1 MSLRFPSI
9 IRLHFPCS
17 LLLDLLSIVVTLWR
31 QENYETLLDLVYLL
45 CLPFLQFYFLLTK
58 PSSLNLPAL
67 ASIAL
72 NMAFLCSQEVCLH
85 FLMLLGFAYFNILT
99 LIPSHLLIYMQH
111 GKKCIEHNKFR
122 KKLVMNGRTHK
133 LSDTVTTSAALRS

>member
-1 MSLRFPSI
+1 M
-9 IRLHFPCS
+9 
-17 LLLDLLSIVVTLWR
+17 
-31 QENYETLLDLVYLL
+31 L
-45 CLPFLQFYFLLTK
+45 CLPFLKLYSLLTK

-99 LIPSHLLIYMQH
+99 LIPSHLRIYMQH
-111 GKKCIEHNKFR
+111 GQNCTEQQNSEIGYEWTDEQTDKQKTE
-122 KKLVMNGRTHK
+122 
-133 LSDTVTTSAALRS
+133 